1 MTSMSDP
8 THRLRPAA
16 SAQHGEAVARHTP
29 QAGKVSRTEALQ
41 AEPSRTQGADATP
54 GAHSAHAL
62 GLPMLAP
69 WRASSL
75 LDVMGLSAVD
85 NPSPEGGAHALAED
99 PEEAPAETEATAS
112 DRSAEGMRVISQ
124 GRARPAGQPLATR
137 SGSAATLALTPSASA
152 ASPAGA
158 GSAPTSP
165 ARGPGSPAAS
175 APSPT
180 HNPSEDV
187 ATRWPSGSAL
197 AKARQLPDVELVREL
212 AEVRRALSERRT
224 GEPRDASYHALRA
237 AQTELEFE
245 ARRRT
250 DVVGG
255 QALSLDPMATAT
267 PLSFTEDPLG
277 SATTRAVVL
286 RKLDYAIA
294 TMGLEGAE
302 RAISALPDTHEGS
315 PASNRLMTWLR
326 QELASRRVEGQAFLE
341 RFEQVGR
348 AIALGLLG
356 ESAARLQAELA
367 RYGLRQGSAASDGS
381 LRGMGL
387 APGEKGAA
395 ISEMIAHGQAIRAA
409 YDRARAHPEAGRAA
423 WDDFERTKA
432 RAITAH
438 PILASFLAGETALAK
453 AAPTGLV
460 PEATELGAQSPALL
474 AGMIGWEL
482 NQKLADNRATREH
495 LASGA
500 LSIFG
505 APRVVELTKLE
516 MRVAEGMMLS
526 GVVDERV
533 RNPPGAP
540 WTETL
545 ASALTVALGLLL
557 AVPTGGASAGLAMAG
572 NLTLLAGDLYLIGKG
587 AAERAIPN
595 AAANT
600 DLTVE
605 QSLIDEEPSA
615 APLIHQLLG
624 GLGLATGTLG
634 VIQSAAH
641 LQVVSLARQSVA
653 DMKQLRRTL
662 GEHGADAMHAEV
674 RAIVARVRAIGQ
686 KAGLPEAQLEAMI
699 RTALRG
705 GGSSAARR
713 VAVGLDHAAQVTDET
728 AATLAERLGV
738 PRVVRTAER
747 GGRVSLRLT
756 QSGPLAVEQLEV
768 ATDATVGDIL
778 MHKVTLDAL
787 RRYRGALGKVRE
799 LRDRVAALLRR
810 EGKAGQLTAA
820 SRNPHLPR
828 TRGHELFEE
837 VRKHEAAVES
847 RLSALLAYLDEG
859 GDASKRAACALEDQ
873 IGVLEGEL
881 SYYRS
886 ALAEA
891 EATGNLGMARGVIE
905 SPGDAGRAAA
915 AKGYEPAPDGYHYQR
930 NRYQPEEYVIARNAG
945 RDDLPPLQVNKE
957 GERWSLGPADE
968 ARRQRIFYGTLG
980 DGEVLEAMIDGSPS
994 WRLYQETLI
1003 DPSKVGLDAAQVR
1016 QRSLR
1021 AIEQARTPRGRWSRG
1036 KADLNEDLIRR
1047 ALKEEFRADIV
1058 RAVLAKPTRE
1068 EQVMFLRKVTD
1079 GFGFTNAADK
1089 GNLFEELLAGQDPS
1103 LLRHAVMDQAQL
1115 AGRNPPVHISKDRVV
1130 DLLGSD
1136 GTLIEVKAVKT
1147 KMGREQE
1154 EQLKDY
1160 LAVRRSEA
1168 DLPYKNGMVMTKRLV
1183 YAFMEPEGVLANQS
1197 FIQEALKGGGIIRVY
1212 NKAGFSREFSEDLST
1227 IQDVMT
1233 FAVST
1238 AK

>member
-8 THRLRPAA
+8 THRYRPAA
-16 SAQHGEAVARHTP
+16 SAQHGEAVARPTP
-29 QAGKVSRTEALQ
+29 HAGKVSRTEALQ
-41 AEPSRTQGADATP
+41 AEPSLPEGADAAP
-54 GAHSAHAL
+54 RARPEHFSGMPL
-62 GLPMLAP
+62 LAP

-75 LDVMGLSAVD
+75 LDVMGMSAAD
-85 NPSPEGGAHALAED
+85 GSSHEGGSLAPAEG
-99 PEEAPAETEATAS
+99 PEEATTEAEAVPS
-112 DRSAEGMRVISQ
+112 HRLAEGTRIISQ
-124 GRARPAGQPLATR
+124 GRARPAGQPIAWF
-137 SGSAATLALTPSASA
+137 SGSSPAPAPSAAAANPRGASSAPASSARGSGSTGAGTSSLTPRDS
-152 ASPAGA
+152 
-158 GSAPTSP
+158 
-165 ARGPGSPAAS
+165 
-175 APSPT
+175 
-180 HNPSEDV
+180 SEDV

-212 AEVRRALSERRT
+212 AEVRRALSERQP
-224 GEPRDASYHALRA
+224 GEPRDASYHALRS

-250 DVVGG
+250 DRVGG
-255 QALSLDPMATAT
+255 QARSLDPMATANR
-267 PLSFTEDPLG
+267 LSFSEDPLG
-277 SATTRAVVL
+277 SAGTRAVVL

-294 TMGLEGAE
+294 TMGLDGAE

-315 PASNRLMTWLR
+315 AASNRLMTWLR
-326 QELASRRVEGQAFLE
+326 QELASRRDEGRAFLD

-348 AIALGLLG
+348 SIALGLLQ
-356 ESAARLQAELA
+356 ESASRLQSELA
-367 RYGLRQGSAASDGS
+367 RYGLRHGSAASDGS

-387 APGEKGAA
+387 APGERGAA
-395 ISEMIAHGQAIRAA
+395 ISEVIAHGQAIRAA

-432 RAITAH
+432 RAVTAH
-438 PILASFLAGETALAK
+438 PILASFLAGDTALAK

-460 PEATELGAQSPALL
+460 PDATELGAQSPALL
-474 AGMIGWEL
+474 AGMVGWEL

-495 LASGA
+495 LARGA

-540 WTETL
+540 WTEAL

-572 NLTLLAGDLYLIGKG
+572 NLTLLASDLYLIGKG

-600 DLTVE
+600 DITVE

-641 LQVVSLARQSVA
+641 LQQISLARQSVA
-653 DMKQLRRTL
+653 NMKTLRRTL
-662 GEHGADAMHAEV
+662 GEHGTDAMHAQV
-674 RAIVARVRAIGQ
+674 RPIVARVRAIGK
-686 KAGLPEAQLEAMI
+686 KAGLPEAQTEAMI

-705 GGSSAARR
+705 GGAPAAKSIG
-713 VAVGLDHAAQVTDET
+713 VGLDHAAQITDET
-728 AATLAERLGV
+728 AAILADRLGV
-738 PRVVRTAER
+738 PRVVRTAEK
-747 GGRVSLRLT
+747 GGRVGLRLT
-756 QSGPLAVEQLEV
+756 SSGPLAVEQLEV
-768 ATDATVGDIL
+768 AADATVGEVL
-778 MHKVTLDAL
+778 MHKATLDAL

-799 LRDRVAALLRR
+799 VRDRVGGLLRR
-810 EGKAGQLTAA
+810 EGKAEQVTAA
-820 SRNPHLPR
+820 SRNPHVPR

-847 RLSALLAYLDEG
+847 RISALLAHLDEG
-859 GDASKRAACALEDQ
+859 SDASMRAAWALDDQ

-881 SYYRS
+881 AYYRS
-886 ALAEA
+886 ALDEA
-891 EATGNLGMARGVIE
+891 QATGNLGAARGVIE
-905 SPGDAGRAAA
+905 SPGDAGRAAV
-915 AKGYEPAPDGYHYQR
+915 AKGYEPAPPGYHYQR

-945 RDDLPPLQVNKE
+945 RDDLPPLQVNQD
-957 GERWSLGPADE
+957 GERWALGPADE
-968 ARRQRIFYGTLG
+968 ARRQRIFSGALG

-994 WRLYQETLI
+994 WRVYQETLI

-1068 EQVMFLRKVTD
+1068 EQVTFLRKVTD

-1103 LLRHAVMDQAQL
+1103 LLRHAVMDQARL
-1115 AGRNPPVHISKDRVV
+1115 ASGRPPVHISKDRVV

-1154 EQLKDY
+1154 EQLTDY
-1160 LAVRRSEA
+1160 LTVREREVE
-1168 DLPYKNGMVMTKRLV
+1168 LPYKNRMVMTKRLV
-1183 YAFMEPEGVLANQS
+1183 YAFLEPEGVLANRN
-1197 FIQEALKGGGIIRVY
+1197 FISKALEKGATVRVY
-1212 NKAGFSREFSEDLST
+1212 NRAGFCRDFGQRRSSIGEVVS
-1227 IQDVMT
+1227 

-1238 AK
+1238 SP